1 MKIEV
6 SITYFLFGLKAV
18 EQYRSGKPVTTTIGN
33 VYAFVNGVMH
43 PSELLEAHDGYHDY
57 TEISREDY
65 HALKPLFSN
74 H

>member
-1 MKIEV
+1 MKIEI
-6 SITYFLFGLKAV
+6 SITYFLFGLDAV
-18 EQYRSGKPVTTTIGN
+18 EQYRSGKQVTSKLGN
-33 VYAFVNGVMH
+33 VYAFMNGVT
-43 PSELLEAHDGYHDY
+43 PPKELLEAFDGYHDF